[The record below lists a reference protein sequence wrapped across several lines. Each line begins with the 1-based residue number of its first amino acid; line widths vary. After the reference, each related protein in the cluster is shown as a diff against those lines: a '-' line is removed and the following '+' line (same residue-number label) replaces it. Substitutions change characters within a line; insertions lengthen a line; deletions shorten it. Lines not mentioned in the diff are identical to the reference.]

1 MSAVQKGSKDLVE
14 ILAKAGAD
22 PNVMESNT
30 IVSIY
35 YPLILLI
42 TFIILFLLSLLLLSL
57 LLNH

>member
-1 MSAVQKGSKDLVE
+1 MSAVQKGNKDLVE

-35 YPLILLI
+35 ILPF
-42 TFIILFLLSLLLLSL
+42 FIRLSLLLSL
-57 LLNH
+57 L